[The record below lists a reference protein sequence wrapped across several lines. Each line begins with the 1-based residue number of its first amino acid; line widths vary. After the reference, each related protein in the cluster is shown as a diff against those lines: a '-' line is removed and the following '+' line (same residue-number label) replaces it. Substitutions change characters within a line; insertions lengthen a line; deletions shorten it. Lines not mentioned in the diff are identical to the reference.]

1 MEALID
7 SCTQAAG
14 DPQTF
19 QRARRHLLA
28 YLVGFGRHTIS
39 SLLRAQNRHH
49 LDWSADY
56 RFYSQDRFD
65 PEAVF
70 DQVRSQIQKAL
81 PQEAPLVVAMDDS
94 LLRKTGRKIHGVRF
108 LRDPLSPPF
117 QVNLV
122 RGLRVLQVSAALPQG
137 KGRARL
143 IPIDFQHAVLPAK
156 PRKDA
161 PEQEWRNYK
170 VLRAQTNIN
179 SVGCQRLSALRQRL
193 DQSEPER
200 NLVVTVDGRFT
211 NRTFLQEIPERTL
224 IIGRIRKDA
233 RVYQLPAAQP
243 TVGRKRKYG
252 SPLPTPEEMLKD
264 PALPVQRVRAFA
276 AGKEHLFKVK
286 QIGPVV
292 LRLDRATRPV
302 QLLLIKPLGYR
313 LTLGGRLLYRQPAY
327 LMCTDPQLAL
337 AEFLQQFLW
346 RWDIEVNF
354 RDEKTL
360 LGVGQAQVRTE
371 ASNQNAPAL
380 GVAAYAL
387 LLLASVN
394 AYGKNG
400 VPDRLEQAKWYRRNK
415 KDRATTNELINQ
427 LRREMWSAAL
437 APIHFSHFSSEG
449 APAQKCQKLPVPLRS
464 ALFLSLN

>member
-1 MEALID
+1 
-7 SCTQAAG
+7 
-14 DPQTF
+14 
-19 QRARRHLLA
+19 LLA
-28 YLVGFGRHTIS
+28 YLVGLGRHTIS

-65 PEAVF
+65 QDALF
-70 DQVRSQIQKAL
+70 DQVRDQILKMLSTDQ
-81 PQEAPLVVAMDDS
+81 PLVVAMDDS

-122 RGLRVLQVSAALPQG
+122 RGLRVLQISAALPQG
-137 KGRARL
+137 QGRARM
-143 IPIDFQHAVLPAK
+143 IPIDFEHAVLPAK

-161 PEQEWRNYK
+161 PEQDWQTYQA
-170 VLRAQTNIN
+170 LRAQTNIN
-179 SVGCQRLSALRQRL
+179 SVGSQHLCALRQRI

-200 NLVVTVDGRFT
+200 KLTVCVDGRFT
-211 NRTFLQEIPERTL
+211 NRTFLKQIPERTV
-224 IIGRIRKDA
+224 IIGRIRKDS
-233 RVYQLPAAQP
+233 RVYQLPASQP
-243 TVGRKRKYG
+243 SVGRKRKYG
-252 SPLPTPEEMLKD
+252 PQLPTPEELLKD
-264 PALPVQRVRAFA
+264 PATPVQTVAAFA
-276 AGKEHLFKVK
+276 AGTKHLFKVK
-286 QIGPVV
+286 QVGSVV
-292 LRLDRATRPV
+292 LRLDRAARPV
-302 QLLLIKPLGYR
+302 QLLLIKPLRYR

-327 LMCTDPQLAL
+327 LLCTDPQMAL
-337 AEFLQQFLW
+337 QEVLQQFLW

-387 LLLASVN
+387 LLLASVK
-394 AYGKNG
+394 AYGRNG
-400 VPDRLEQAKWYRRNK
+400 APDRLEQAKWYRRKK
-415 KDRATTNELINQ
+415 KDRATTNQLINQ
-427 LRREMWSAAL
+427 LRRELWSAAL
-437 APIHFSHFSSEG
+437 APVDFPHFSSDG
-449 APAQKCQKLPVPLRS
+449 APDQKCQKPAVPLRS

>member
-1 MEALID
+1 M
-7 SCTQAAG
+7 
-14 DPQTF
+14 
-19 QRARRHLLA
+19 
-28 YLVGFGRHTIS
+28 
-39 SLLRAQNRHH
+39 LRAQNRHH

-65 PEAVF
+65 EESVF
-70 DQVRSQIQKAL
+70 NQIRGQIQKAL
-81 PQEAPLVVAMDDS
+81 PKNQPLVAAMDDS

-108 LRDPLSPPF
+108 LRDPLGPPF

-122 RGLRVLQVSAALPQG
+122 RGLRVLQISAALPQG
-137 KGRARL
+137 NGRARM

-161 PEQEWRNYK
+161 PDRDWQNYQALK
-170 VLRAQTNIN
+170 AQTNIN
-179 SVGCQRLSALRQRL
+179 SVGFQRLSALRQRI
-193 DQSEPER
+193 DQSEPQR
-200 NLVVTVDGRFT
+200 KLVACVDGRFT
-211 NRTFLQEIPERTL
+211 NRTFLKQIPARTL

-233 RVYQLPAAQP
+233 RVYELPAAQP

-252 SPLPTPEEMLKD
+252 LQLPTPEELLKD
-264 PALPVQRVRAFA
+264 PATPLQSVVAFA
-276 AGKEHLFKVK
+276 AGKKHRFKVK

-292 LRLDRATRPV
+292 LRLDRAARPV

-327 LMCTDPQLAL
+327 LLCTDPQLAL
-337 AEFLQQFLW
+337 PELLQQFLW

-400 VPDRLEQAKWYRRNK
+400 VPDRLEQAKWYRRKK

-427 LRREMWSAAL
+427 LRRELWSAAL
-437 APIHFSHFSSEG
+437 QSADFSHFTS
-449 APAQKCQKLPVPLRS
+449 AKTPDQKCQKPAVPLRS
-464 ALFLSLN
+464 ALFLSVN

>member
-1 MEALID
+1 
-7 SCTQAAG
+7 
-14 DPQTF
+14 
-19 QRARRHLLA
+19 LLA

-65 PEAVF
+65 EDAIF
-70 DQVRSQIQKAL
+70 DQVLEQIQKSL
-81 PQEAPLVVAMDDS
+81 PKDQPLVAAMDDS

-122 RGLRVLQVSAALPQG
+122 RGLRVLQISAAVPQG
-137 KGRARL
+137 QGRARM
-143 IPIDFQHAVLPAK
+143 IPIDFRHAVLPAK

-161 PEQEWRNYK
+161 PEQEWQNYK
-170 VLRAQTNIN
+170 VLRTQTNIN
-179 SVGCQRLSALRQRL
+179 SVGYQRLSTLRQRL
-193 DQSEPER
+193 DQTQPR
-200 NLVVTVDGRFT
+200 RKLVVGVDGRFT
-211 NRTFLQEIPERTL
+211 NRTFLKQIPERTV

-252 SPLPTPEEMLKD
+252 SPLPTPEELLKD
-264 PALPVQRVRAFA
+264 PAIPFKTVRAFA
-276 AGKEHLFKVK
+276 AGKEHRFKVK
-286 QIGPVV
+286 QAGPVV
-292 LRLDRATRPV
+292 LHLDRAARPV
-302 QLLLIKPLGYR
+302 QLLIIKPLGYR

-327 LMCTDPQLAL
+327 LLCTDPQMAL
-337 AEFLQQFLW
+337 QEFLQLFLW

-371 ASNQNAPAL
+371 ASNQHAPAL

-387 LLLASVN
+387 LLLASIN

-400 VPDRLEQAKWYRRNK
+400 APDRLEQAKWYRRKK

-437 APIHFSHFSSEG
+437 APADFSHFTSDQ
-449 APAQKCQKLPVPLRS
+449 APDQKCQKPTVPLPS

>member
-1 MEALID
+1 M
-7 SCTQAAG
+7 
-14 DPQTF
+14 
-19 QRARRHLLA
+19 
-28 YLVGFGRHTIS
+28 
-39 SLLRAQNRHH
+39 LRAQNRHH

-65 PEAVF
+65 EDAVF
-70 DQVRSQIQKAL
+70 DLVRSQIQTRL
-81 PQEAPLVVAMDDS
+81 PDDQPLVTAMDDS

-108 LRDPLSPPF
+108 LRDPLGPPF
-117 QVNLV
+117 QVNFV
-122 RGLRVLQVSAALPQG
+122 RGLRVLQISAALPQG
-137 KGRARL
+137 QGRARM

-161 PEQEWRNYK
+161 PEQQWQDYQA
-170 VLRAQTNIN
+170 LRAKTNIN
-179 SVGCQRLSALRQRL
+179 SVGCQRVSALRQRL
-193 DQSEPER
+193 DQSEPQR
-200 NLVVTVDGRFT
+200 KLVVGVDGRFT
-211 NRTFLQEIPERTL
+211 NRTFLKQIPQRTVIL
-224 IIGRIRKDA
+224 GRIRKDA
-233 RVYQLPAAQP
+233 RVYQLPATQP

-252 SPLPTPEEMLKD
+252 LQLPTPEALLKD
-264 PALPVQRVRAFA
+264 PARPLQTVVAFA
-276 AGKEHLFKVK
+276 AGKKHRFKVK
-286 QIGPVV
+286 QVGPVV
-292 LRLDRATRPV
+292 LRLDRAARPV

-327 LMCTDPQLAL
+327 LLCTDPQMAL
-337 AEFLQQFLW
+337 QEFLQQFLW

-387 LLLASVN
+387 LLLASVK

-400 VPDRLEQAKWYRRNK
+400 APDRLEQAKWYRRKK
-415 KDRATTNELINQ
+415 KDRAATNELINQ
-427 LRREMWSAAL
+427 LRRELWSAAL
-437 APIHFSHFSSEG
+437 GQADFSHFSSDR
-449 APAQKCQKLPVPLRS
+449 APDQKCQKPAVPLRS